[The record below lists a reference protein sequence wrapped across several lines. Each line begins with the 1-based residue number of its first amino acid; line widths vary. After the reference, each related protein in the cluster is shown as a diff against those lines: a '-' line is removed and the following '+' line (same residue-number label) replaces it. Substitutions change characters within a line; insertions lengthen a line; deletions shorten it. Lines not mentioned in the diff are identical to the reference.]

1 MDVSNHAR
9 TQPLVFLAIVSIV
22 LLSGCARLNSIHR
35 SQPLPSDRGHI
46 LSIDAKQRNVL
57 SAPHPLPRDGNANTI
72 SYAIRFCSEPPP
84 DVFTATASTLGLRAA
99 TGTEKTRQDIRAELQ
114 QTISE
119 NAATIERTQTINI
132 LREAMYRNCERYL
145 SGAITEQE
153 FIVQAARDQR
163 AMVHVLAIEQLAGT
177 SKAQSTALTT
187 LAKAASSGVTAD
199 AIQSLDKAE
208 SNAQKTRAT
217 AEKARADAVGA
228 TPTGA
233 CETGIDAYKGSS
245 ATPDQITAKKA
256 ACNAAEKA
264 ESDAKHAAS
273 HYATLKNAIDR
284 QTQISSEASGT
295 LSSAAMSAQAA
306 SQTTSDAIV
315 RIVQLNNDFNE
326 MEMTCVVL
334 LRNIDKYANKPRLT
348 TGDDQFFN
356 KCIELLSK
364 IIERDKSELD
374 LEISRAKEQTTAIQS
389 RTNEMLDEIK
399 ADAEKVWDAIRN
411 DSVVD
416 DSKLTA
422 LENEANISLPSGP
435 KNKLLQA
442 KSFEEFQNAFGGLI
456 FKYQKKL
463 GEAASN

>member
-1 MDVSNHAR
+1 
-9 TQPLVFLAIVSIV
+9 
-22 LLSGCARLNSIHR
+22 
-35 SQPLPSDRGHI
+35 
-46 LSIDAKQRNVL
+46 
-57 SAPHPLPRDGNANTI
+57 
-72 SYAIRFCSEPPP
+72 
-84 DVFTATASTLGLRAA
+84 
-99 TGTEKTRQDIRAELQ
+99 
-114 QTISE
+114 
-119 NAATIERTQTINI
+119 
-132 LREAMYRNCERYL
+132 MYRNCERYL